1 MCQAC
6 RRFIEDGVNEEVL
19 DKPEAVRVLKGV
31 LEMINTGLI
40 SASHAE
46 TLIGKGF
53 RQNRYTIYDAWVFA
67 QLHVRYFTG
76 FLLTQFVPFTKRGV
90 TPFPDKEIAKNNEA
104 LSWLPKPFRAEFSG
118 GNMPGDGYIDWTE
131 PIPVRQ
137 LFQNPWTGKIREKI
151 VTLEPGGLVLEVG
164 SSSHY
169 CTWHHMWDSHG
180 LARWPYGHEYITLL
194 KRDRS
199 WAWDGGKL
207 PLNQAMFDFAC

>member
-90 TPFPDKEIAKNNEA
+90 R
-104 LSWLPKPFRAEFSG
+104 LSPTRKSPRTMKHSPGCQNHSEQSSAAE
-118 GNMPGDGYIDWTE
+118 TC
-131 PIPVRQ
+131 
-137 LFQNPWTGKIREKI
+137 
-151 VTLEPGGLVLEVG
+151 LEMGTSIG
-164 SSSHY
+164 
-169 CTWHHMWDSHG
+169 
-180 LARWPYGHEYITLL
+180 
-194 KRDRS
+194 
-199 WAWDGGKL
+199 
-207 PLNQAMFDFAC
+207 LNQFLSANFPRTHGRERSAKRS